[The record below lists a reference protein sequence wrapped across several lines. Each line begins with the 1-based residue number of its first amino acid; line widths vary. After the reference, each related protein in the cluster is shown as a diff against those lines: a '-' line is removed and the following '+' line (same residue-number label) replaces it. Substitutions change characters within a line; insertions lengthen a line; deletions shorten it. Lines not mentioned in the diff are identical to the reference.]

1 MDDLDQIAERI
12 RGNFEA
18 RNHARDTALERS
30 RSMIRHCAHAIRAVH
45 RDERAS
51 ALNEIAAARAIVDQL
66 HDDLAPYPDLYYA
79 GYTQDALKEFAEA
92 NIVFALVNGE
102 SLPLPEELRVTDAAY
117 LNGLAEAV
125 GELRRRCLDII
136 RHDHSA
142 EAERLL
148 DLMEEVY
155 STLLTMDFPDAITSG
170 LRRATDL
177 VRGLIERTRGD
188 ITTSLRQQQLQQ
200 ALKAVEERFP
210 GA

>member
-1 MDDLDQIAERI
+1 
-12 RGNFEA
+12 
-18 RNHARDTALERS
+18 
-30 RSMIRHCAHAIRAVH
+30 
-45 RDERAS
+45 
-51 ALNEIAAARAIVDQL
+51 
-66 HDDLAPYPDLYYA
+66 
-79 GYTQDALKEFAEA
+79 
-92 NIVFALVNGE
+92 
-102 SLPLPEELRVTDAAY
+102 Y